1 MIVGGIDESGKG
13 PVIGPMCIAIV
24 ILDKEREKELE
35 RAGIKDCKLLS
46 PKKRKQLAQII
57 KETALEEKCLLIPAD
72 EIDKKREEGINMN
85 QIVVN
90 SMGEL
95 IKKTKKKA
103 DFYIADAADV
113 NPERFQKRLAPYLPP
128 KAKLLCEHKADTKYI
143 PVAAASIIA
152 KVERDNQIKKLSEK
166 YGEIGSGYPNDPQ
179 TIKFLK
185 EIIKKEGKY
194 PSFVRKTWKT
204 AQRIKKEIQQTKLEK
219 FNKN

>member
-13 PVIGPMCIAIV
+13 PVLGPMCITIV
-24 ILDKEREKELE
+24 ILDKEGEKELK
-35 RAGIKDCKLLS
+35 RAGIKDSKLLT

-57 KETALEEKCLLIPAD
+57 KEIALEEKCLLIPAN

-95 IKKTKKKA
+95 IEKTKKKA
-103 DFYIADAADV
+103 DLYIADAADV
-113 NPERFQKRLAPYLPP
+113 NPERFKKRLSPYLPP
-128 KAKLLCEHKADTKYI
+128 NAKLICEHKADVKYI

-152 KVERDNQIKKLSEK
+152 KVKRDNQIKKLSEK

-185 EIIKKEGKY
+185 KIIKKEKKY
-194 PSFVRKTWKT
+194 PPFVRKTWKT
-204 AQRIKKEIQQTKLEK
+204 AQRIKKESQQTKLEK
-219 FNKN
+219 YNKN